1 MKLNKIDNIET
12 VLIHFLSEVLDCCH
26 PEILQPQQHD
36 VMTSPLYLL
45 SENIEDKFETCTRF
59 L

>member
-1 MKLNKIDNIET
+1 MKLDKIDKIET
-12 VLIHFLSEVLDCCH
+12 VQIHFLSEVLDCCYL
-26 PEILQPQQHD
+26 EISLPRQHD
-36 VMTSPLYLL
+36 VTTSPLYLL

>member
-1 MKLNKIDNIET
+1 MKLNKIDKIET
-12 VLIHFLSEVLDCCH
+12 VRIHFLSEVLDCCH
-26 PEILQPQQHD
+26 PEILLPWQHD